1 MASGMLDGILQY
13 KYKFVGRESELHK
26 VLNEWE
32 SRRIIGVYGPP
43 AIGKTEFAERVVQEV
58 GRVRPL
64 EVAKVNLKSVRSV
77 RHIIER
83 FSQATAFLQP
93 FPSEDSNDEASLF
106 KWKYDLAAHI
116 GNRLKECQRYVLEI
130 DNCDHVVVADEKNF
144 NESKSQ
150 KGLTA
155 DQKGIA
161 DAEPSFLWHDRPLQT
176 VLLDLIS
183 CLVKYC
189 KNVWILVVS
198 RTDFRFASLSKLYIC
213 VQLPRLSTGEGGSL
227 LHEVCPSVKF
237 RNDQLE
243 EIVER
248 CEGVPLHII
257 AVGDEL
263 NQSGDLYSPG
273 ELLEALREKRLKC
286 LGGEGLADDERAEKV
301 EARDFARLPQE
312 LQNHLYSLAS
322 LQNGFTKNE
331 VSAKTGHASPAMGT
345 RAVSAPLR
353 RRNKL
358 EYDSENDKL
367 SIPRL
372 TGEYVG
378 EQITPKLPKSY
389 DENSAKEKDLTESQA
404 SVAQDQQQ
412 TTTPSS
418 SFRQKDCLGTEDTTA
433 IYTTESTTNAKHE
446 PAPKADSKRPKR
458 NKLTVAEYIKQNI
471 PLVADNAPIKTAQN
485 CTHGG
490 ILGYPKITSLLDTQ
504 YRGSSQFV
512 STPRSSD
519 TENRAD
525 VPCTKSDVS
534 SVRSPG
540 TAAISGR
547 LNDTHLDKFK
557 GYVGRAEKELNNFP
571 GPPRE
576 EWNIWSDTLRQDETG
591 PPSNDDNNEDLNK
604 PNQDGYLLLNVP
616 ISVVGKNLE

>member
-1 MASGMLDGILQY
+1 MRKMKMAHGKQFNFHPPTYLTPDEMEAVKKAWESGPKNQLWILKPYCFYGGKGIEVIHQFGQIPLQHRRIAQRY
-13 KYKFVGRESELHK
+13 IPNPFLINGYKFDLRVLVLVTSVDPLRVYVYRDGLVRFATKNIQGHSGNPHPAFDPMCRDMLNLAGYRIPGEEDHDNDGES
-26 VLNEWE
+26 
-32 SRRIIGVYGPP
+32 GP
-43 AIGKTEFAERVVQEV
+43 
-58 GRVRPL
+58 
-64 EVAKVNLKSVRSV
+64 SVS
-77 RHIIER
+77 
-83 FSQATAFLQP
+83 P
-93 FPSEDSNDEASLF
+93 
-106 KWKYDLAAHI
+106 DL
-116 GNRLKECQRYVLEI
+116 
-130 DNCDHVVVADEKNF
+130 
-144 NESKSQ
+144 
-150 KGLTA
+150 
-155 DQKGIA
+155 
-161 DAEPSFLWHDRPLQT
+161 
-176 VLLDLIS
+176 LLDERWWTKNLSNAEQAKHKYYSEHYEDKYSDSDLQLIS
-183 CLVKYC
+183 
-189 KNVWILVVS
+189 
-198 RTDFRFASLSKLYIC
+198 
-213 VQLPRLSTGEGGSL
+213 
-227 LHEVCPSVKF
+227 SV
-237 RNDQLE
+237 
-243 EIVER
+243 
-248 CEGVPLHII
+248 
-257 AVGDEL
+257 
-263 NQSGDLYSPG
+263 
-273 ELLEALREKRLKC
+273 
-286 LGGEGLADDERAEKV
+286 
-301 EARDFARLPQE
+301 
-312 LQNHLYSLAS
+312 
-322 LQNGFTKNE
+322 
-331 VSAKTGHASPAMGT
+331 GHASPAMGT

-389 DENSAKEKDLTESQA
+389 DENSAKDLTESQA

-485 CTHGG
+485 CTNGG
-490 ILGYPKITSLLDTQ
+490 ISGSPKITSLLDTQ

-525 VPCTKSDVS
+525 VSCTKSDVL

-557 GYVGRAEKELNNFP
+557 GYVGRGEKELNNFP

-604 PNQDGYLLLNVP
+604 PNQDGDLQLNVP
-616 ISVVGKNLE
+616 ISAVGKNLE